1 MMNFLCF
8 GMVVCDY
15 LISGIPTDIMSR
27 NGASIQGL
35 KLSGGGDA
43 LNVAVGLTRLGQQ
56 ASVCGRIANDPT
68 GAFLIK
74 FCEENNI
81 SPDYL
86 IRDDEFPSATSF
98 ALIDPSGERHFLFE
112 NRIYANYS
120 AEMVREQMIESV
132 DGVYFGSLLTFPKLD
147 DGGLAEIFRRVK
159 SAGKLTAMDAAIH
172 GQKFEPDR
180 MKSLR
185 AVLEAT
191 DIFFPS
197 IAEMEIYT
205 GIRNPYK
212 IAESI
217 RGSGLK
223 VFGIKLGKAG
233 CYVTDF
239 SDERIIPAVPVP
251 NVVDTTGAGDSFFAG
266 FLSGW
271 ANGYDPFECAEIGN
285 IVASYA
291 VQKLG
296 STIGIPSFD
305 RVVADLR
312 ASA

>member
-1 MMNFLCF
+1 MKFLCF

-15 LISGIPTDIMSR
+15 LIAGIPSDIMSR
-27 NGASIQGL
+27 NGAPIRDMR
-35 KLSGGGDA
+35 LSGGGDA

-56 ASVCGRIANDPT
+56 AVICGRIAADPT
-68 GAFLIK
+68 GAYLVR
-74 FCEENNI
+74 FCEESGI
-81 SPDYL
+81 SPEFL
-86 IRDDEFPSATSF
+86 VRDGEFPSATSF

-120 AEMVREQMIESV
+120 AEMVNERMIESV

-147 DGGLAEIFRRVK
+147 DGRLAEIFSQAK
-159 SAGKLTAMDAAIH
+159 SAGKLTAMDAALH
-172 GQKFEPDR
+172 GQKFEPGR

-185 AVLEAT
+185 VILEAT

-212 IAESI
+212 IAESV
-217 RGSGLK
+217 RDSGLK
-223 VFGIKLGKAG
+223 VFGIKLGEAG

-239 SDERIIPAVPVP
+239 SDEKIIPAVPVP

-271 ANGYDPFECAEIGN
+271 ANGYNPFECAEIGN
-285 IVASYA
+285 IVAAYA
-291 VQKLG
+291 IQKLG
-296 STIGIPSFD
+296 STVGIPSFG

>member
-1 MMNFLCF
+1 MKILCF

-15 LISGIPTDIMSR
+15 LIAEIPSDIMSR
-27 NGASIQGL
+27 NGASIQSL
-35 KLSGGGDA
+35 RLSGGGDA
-43 LNVAVGLTRLGQQ
+43 LNVAVGLTRLGQE
-56 ASVCGRIANDPT
+56 AIICGRIAADPT
-68 GAFLIK
+68 GAYLTEYCK
-74 FCEENNI
+74 DNGV

-86 IRDDEFPSATSF
+86 IQDDEFPSATSF

-120 AEMVREQMIESV
+120 AEMVNERMIESA

-147 DGGLAEIFRRVK
+147 GGGLAEIFRRVK

-172 GQKFEPDR
+172 GQKFEPGR

-205 GIRNPYK
+205 GSRNPYK
-212 IAESI
+212 IAESV
-217 RGSGLK
+217 RDSGLK
-223 VFGIKLGKAG
+223 VFGIKLGEAG

-239 SDERIIPAVPVP
+239 SDEKIIPAIPVQ

-271 ANGYDPFECAEIGN
+271 ANGYTPFECAKIGN

-291 VQKLG
+291 IQKLG